1 MLELIPSL
9 PGLVLDLRVAM
20 QFATRLPLGPAAAN
34 AEAGVDLARASWALP
49 LAGVVVGGIG
59 ALVYWFTFALG
70 LAPLLCA
77 VPTLAATLLVTGAL
91 HEDGLA
97 DTADG
102 FGGGTTRER
111 KLAIMHDSRTGTY
124 GACALFLSLFV
135 RSAALAVLAE
145 PSLVAPALIAAHTA
159 ARAPLPL
166 FMRLLPPARTDGLSA
181 AAGQPTRGRALAAVL
196 IGVAALALLLTP
208 LKALVGAVLLVA
220 VFAGVSWLTKRQIGG
235 QTGDVAGAL
244 EQAGEALVLVTAT
257 AL

>member
-257 AL
+257 AP